1 MTEAL
6 EARTPEIPDAAPSRR
21 RPLFGVVLALVAAIG
36 VVLVMYR
43 PTVESLTS
51 TLPWN
56 LGDSSL
62 NTWILGWESHAL
74 INEPQNFFDGN
85 IYYPYGRAITY
96 SEMILPAVPLFGL
109 VFAISDNA
117 VLAHNAVILGLAL
130 FSLIAT
136 YFLARRL
143 VGPDAA
149 IVAAL
154 GFTFSGYVFMHM
166 GHTQLLAVGFFPLAL
181 LALFRTLETLRVK
194 EGAYLGIATALLAT
208 ACLYYGSIW
217 LLSLSIVVLVD
228 LIRRRRPERAWWAA
242 VGTAALVAGVLLA
255 PFAYVY
261 AKFEQEIGFS
271 RVADESAGLKL
282 LDMVTPAPGSL
293 LYPGLSESMAGRL
306 PGGAVEHGF
315 FLGFTILVLAVGG
328 LVLVLAGHGSGNGA
342 RTGAPAGSELPA
354 REVRYLCVVGIV
366 SVVIGIGPAL
376 SGIPMPFALLQE
388 SVPGFDGIRAV
399 SRLAVPALLTLTV
412 LAALF
417 LHWLLRHRSRAVQI
431 TLVVVTSLVVLVEM
445 AVTPI
450 RAEVDTRPETIAI
463 REALLL
469 ASAGAVVELPMREV
483 ADAGFAFVEGPR
495 MLASVG
501 DWRYRFNGSSSALP
515 PGYLDDILVM
525 NDFPNPE
532 ARQRIVERGLRYVVL
547 HGAEVGSD
555 HAYSFEHIAE
565 VLRLLPA
572 EASWERH
579 GDSWLVDLGG

>member
-21 RPLFGVVLALVAAIG
+21 RRLFGVILALVAAIG
-36 VVLVMYR
+36 VILVMYR
-43 PTVESLTS
+43 PTIESLTS

-96 SEMILPAVPLFGL
+96 SEMILPAVPVFGL
-109 VFAISDNA
+109 VFGLSDNA
-117 VLAHNAVILGLAL
+117 VLAHNVVILALAV

-136 YFLARRL
+136 YLLARRL
-143 VGPDAA
+143 VGSNVAV
-149 IVAAL
+149 IAAL

-166 GHTQLLAVGFFPLAL
+166 GHIQLLTIGFFPLAL
-181 LALFRTLETLRVK
+181 LALFRALERQRVTD
-194 EGAYLGIATALLAT
+194 GVYLGISTALLTT

-217 LLSLSIVVLVD
+217 LLSLPFVVLVD
-228 LIRRRRPERAWWAA
+228 LSRRRRPPHGWWAA
-242 VGTAALVAGVLLA
+242 MGTAALVSGALIG
-255 PFAYVY
+255 PFAYAY
-261 AKFEQEIGFS
+261 AKFQKEVGSS
-271 RVADESAGLKL
+271 RIATESDGLKL

-293 LYPGLSESMAGRL
+293 LYQGLNESTSARL

-315 FLGFTILVLAVGG
+315 FLGFTILALALGG
-328 LVLVLAGHGSGNGA
+328 LVLVLAGRGTILRDRGA
-342 RTGAPAGSELPA
+342 AARSESA
-354 REVRYLCVVGIV
+354 TWEVRYLCIVGLV

-376 SGIPMPFALLQE
+376 LGIPMPFALVQKF
-388 SVPGFDGIRAV
+388 VPGFDGIRAV
-399 SRLAVPALLTLTV
+399 SRLAVPALLCLTV

-417 LHWLLRHRSRAVQI
+417 LQWLLRDRSRTVQV
-431 TLVVVTSLVVLVEM
+431 TLVVITSVLVLLEG
-445 AVTPI
+445 AVRPI

-469 ASAGAVVELPMREV
+469 ASDGAVVELPMREV

-515 PGYLDDILVM
+515 PGYLEDILVL
-525 NDFPNPE
+525 NTFPSLE
-532 ARQRIVERGLRYVVL
+532 ARERIVERGLRYVVL

-555 HAYSFEHIAE
+555 HAYTFDHVAE
-565 VLRLLPA
+565 VLQLLPA
-572 EASWERH
+572 ETSWERH
-579 GDSWLVDLGG
+579 GDSWLVDFGD